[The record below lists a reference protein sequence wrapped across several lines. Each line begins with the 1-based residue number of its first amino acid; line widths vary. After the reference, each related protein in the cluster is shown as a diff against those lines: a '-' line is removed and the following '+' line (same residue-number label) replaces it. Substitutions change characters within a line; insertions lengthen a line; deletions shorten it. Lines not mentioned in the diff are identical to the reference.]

1 MNTNTNITFE
11 DFKKLEIKIG
21 KVLSAEKIEGAD
33 KLLKLEIDFGTEKRQ
48 LVAGMAEFFEPSYFV
63 GKEFPVLCNLE
74 ERKFKGVKSQG
85 MILAADV
92 EGRPVLL
99 HPSEE
104 IPPGSLVK

>member
-1 MNTNTNITFE
+1 MNITFE

-21 KVLSAEKIEGAD
+21 KVLSAEKVEGAD
-33 KLLKLEIDFGTEKRQ
+33 KLIKLEIDFGTERRQ

-63 GKEFPVLCNLE
+63 GKELPVLCNLE
-74 ERKFKGVKSQG
+74 KRRFRGVASEG

-92 EGRPVLL
+92 DGKPVLL
-99 HPSEE
+99 HPSKE

>member
-1 MNTNTNITFE
+1 MGIIFE

-21 KVLSAEKIEGAD
+21 KVLSAEKVEGSD
-33 KLLKLEIDFGTEKRQ
+33 KLIKLDIDFGTEKRQ

-63 GKEFPVLCNLE
+63 GKELPVLCNLE
-74 ERKFKGVKSQG
+74 KRKFRGAESQG

-92 EGRPVLL
+92 EGKPVLL